1 MKNFRL
7 KPCLFQPLGQRTLAR
22 LQESILM
29 NITLSIVLIT
39 LLLCSCGSK
48 GTNGS
53 QSEITAD
60 MAFEGVNNY
69 CHKEYDWSIAK
80 DNPDIMFVQ
89 IGEETD
95 SAYQVVFRS
104 YTGSL
109 THFYVDKLTGKTR
122 IVTKVPNLGVEEDNG
137 TIDLHDYLGKEKSVK
152 VSSSDK
158 EASTANESLTGH
170 FVSDDDDSSL
180 TISARE
186 DGRYSIVISLFRL
199 THLDDGVGGDAE
211 GGIDFNATDANGEP
225 IGGRITFA
233 DDTATLTFI
242 HSSWSLIEEGAKW
255 EFRRK

>member
-1 MKNFRL
+1 ML
-7 KPCLFQPLGQRTLAR
+7 KYIAFTFVILALF
-22 LQESILM
+22 
-29 NITLSIVLIT
+29 
-39 LLLCSCGSK
+39 LCSCHNNQAGVA
-48 GTNGS
+48 
-53 QSEITAD
+53 QSSDVQTEDTLRTITAD
-60 MAFEGVNNY
+60 MAYEGVNNY
-69 CHKEYDWSIAK
+69 CHSAYDWSVAK
-80 DNPDIMFVQ
+80 DNPDIMYLTM
-89 IGEETD
+89 GEETD

-137 TIDLHDYLGKEKSVK
+137 TIDLHDYLGKEKSAK
-152 VSSSDK
+152 ASSSDK
-158 EASTANESLTGH
+158 EASTDNKSLTGH
-170 FVSDDDDSSL
+170 FVSDDDGSSL
-180 TISARE
+180 TISGRE
-186 DGRYSIVISLFRL
+186 DGRYSIVINLFRL

-211 GGIDFNATDANGEP
+211 GGIDFTATDANGEP

>member
-1 MKNFRL
+1 MNYKVFIS
-7 KPCLFQPLGQRTLAR
+7 FVLAA
-22 LQESILM
+22 LM
-29 NITLSIVLIT
+29 
-39 LLLCSCGSK
+39 LCSCKNSK
-48 GTNGS
+48 PEAAQNADA
-53 QSEITAD
+53 QSEVTGSADSPETKITAE

-69 CHKEYDWSIAK
+69 CHEKFDWTITEE
-80 DNPDIMFVQ
+80 NPDIMYVTM
-89 IGEETD
+89 GEETD

-122 IVTKVPNLGVEEDNG
+122 MVTKVHNLGVEEADG
-137 TIDLHDYLGKEKSVK
+137 TIDLHDYLGK

-158 EASTANESLTGH
+158 EASTTNESLTGH
-170 FVSDDDDSSL
+170 FVSDDDGSSL

-211 GGIDFNATDANGEP
+211 GGIDFTATDANGEP

-233 DDTATLTFI
+233 DDTATLT
-242 HSSWSLIEEGAKW
+242 HRLKLKW
-255 EFRRK
+255 ENYICGRYSLYF